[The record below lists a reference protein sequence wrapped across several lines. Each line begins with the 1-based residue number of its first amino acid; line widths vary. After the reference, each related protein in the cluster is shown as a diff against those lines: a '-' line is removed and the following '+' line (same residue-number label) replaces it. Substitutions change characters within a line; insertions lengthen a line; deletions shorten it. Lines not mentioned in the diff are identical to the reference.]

1 MASSESRKS
10 RKLFTVA
17 EANAMLPLVRAI
29 TQDIVSRANELRDR
43 QERIERIRT
52 GPVKSAG
59 EAHAAELGQAEV
71 ELERDQQQLL
81 EYQAELGKLG
91 VELKDFFTGLID
103 FPSRV
108 DNRVVY
114 LCWRLGEPAVEHWHE
129 LDAGVAGRQKLV
141 PDCAHA

>member
-1 MASSESRKS
+1 MASSESRKN

-29 TQDIVSRANELRDR
+29 TKDIVGQANELRDR
-43 QERIERIRT
+43 QERIERIRK

-59 EAHAAELGQAEV
+59 QAHADELGQAEV

-81 EYQAELGKLG
+81 EYQTELANLG
-91 VELKDFFTGLID
+91 VELKDFFNGLVD
-103 FPSRV
+103 FPAHLN
-108 DNRVVY
+108 NRVVY
-114 LCWRLGEPAVEHWHE
+114 LCWRLDEPSVEHWHE
-129 LDAGVAGRQKLV
+129 LDAGFAGRQKLV

>member
-29 TQDIVSRANELRDR
+29 TKDIVSRANELRDR
-43 QERIERIRT
+43 QERMERIRN

-59 EAHAAELGQAEV
+59 EAHAAELGQAEL

-81 EYQAELGKLG
+81 EYQAELAKLG
-91 VELKDFFTGLID
+91 VELKDFFSGLVD
-103 FPSRV
+103 FPSRMN
-108 DNRVVY
+108 DRIVY
-114 LCWRLGEPAVEHWHE
+114 LCWRLDEPSVEHWHE
-129 LDAGVAGRQKLV
+129 LETGFAGRQKLV